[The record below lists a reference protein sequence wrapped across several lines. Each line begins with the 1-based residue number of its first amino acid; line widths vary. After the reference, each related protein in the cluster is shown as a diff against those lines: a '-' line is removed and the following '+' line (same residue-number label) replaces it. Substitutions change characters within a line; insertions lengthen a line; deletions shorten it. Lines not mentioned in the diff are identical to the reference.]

1 MTRNQ
6 ILATHAEVMSEIR
19 GGATIMKSN
28 KSFLVVLVLLISI
41 LGFGASSAQDKPF
54 EGVTVNVV
62 SFTGPQVTEP
72 LLRRGPEFEAETG
85 ANIEVT
91 TVPFAELYNTI
102 LTDQTTGT
110 NSYDAFVMSPQWN
123 ADFVAA
129 GILEDLSSYV
139 ANDANIQWDDIAPFF
154 RNYIATYNG
163 SIYVIPLDGDFHM
176 VYYRTDVFE
185 NAGLEPPKTWED
197 YLAAAAQFNGTDLN
211 GDGEADYGSCIPK
224 VRQGQSFWWIID
236 FVSGRLQSQGTGQG
250 VFFDLDTFDP
260 LFGPNPAFIRGLEL
274 FNETTQYGP
283 ADELTLDLNST
294 RDLFLTG
301 RCALTM
307 DWGDIGS
314 LSIDPERSTVQ
325 DQVGTVVIPGSTE
338 VLDRSTGEMVA
349 CNETTCPYAVDG
361 VNYAPF
367 AAFGGWGG
375 GVSAAAD
382 DQVKAAAFAFF
393 SYLNQPA
400 QSNVDVTIGASGYN
414 PYRLSQFESLD
425 PWVAAGFSET
435 AAQNYLGA
443 IEGSLSSPNMVLDL
457 SIPST
462 NRYLQVTLDTVV
474 SQFLAGEFTAEE
486 AAQEIFNQWNEIS
499 EEVGRDAQHQ
509 AYLASLGIS
518 TTE

>member
-1 MTRNQ
+1 MKTIKLSLFLTVL
-6 ILATHAEVMSEIR
+6 ILLV
-19 GGATIMKSN
+19 GG
-28 KSFLVVLVLLISI
+28 
-41 LGFGASSAQDKPF
+41 LGITTAQDKPLA
-54 EGVTVNVV
+54 GVTVNVL
-62 SFTGPQVTEP
+62 SFDGPAVTEP
-72 LLRRGPEFEAETG
+72 LLRRGPDFEALTG

-91 TVPFAELYNTI
+91 TVPFAELYNKI
-102 LTDQTTGT
+102 LTDQTSGT
-110 NSYDAFVMSPQWN
+110 NSFDAFVMSPQWN

-129 GILEDLSSYV
+129 GILEDLTEMV
-139 ANDANIQWDDIAPFF
+139 ANDPDILWDDIAPFF
-154 RNYIATYNG
+154 RNFIATYNG
-163 SIYVIPLDGDFHM
+163 SIYVVPLDGDFHM
-176 VYYRTDVFE
+176 VYYRTDIFE
-185 NAGLEPPKTWED
+185 GAGITPPKTWEE

-211 GDGEADYGSCIPK
+211 GDGETDYGSCIPK
-224 VRQGQSFWWIID
+224 VRAGQSFWWIVD
-236 FVSGRLQSQGTGQG
+236 FASARLQSQGTAQG
-250 VFFDLDTFDP
+250 AFFDQDTFDP
-260 LFGPNPAFIRGLEL
+260 LFGPNPAFIKALEM

-283 ADELTLDLNST
+283 ADELNLTLNDT

-307 DWGDIGS
+307 DWGDIGA
-314 LSIDPERSTVQ
+314 LSIDPERSTMQ
-325 DQVGTVVIPGSTE
+325 DKVGTVVIPGSTE
-338 VLDRSTGEMVA
+338 VLDRATGELVA
-349 CNETTCPYAVDG
+349 CDQTTCPYAIDG

-375 GVSAAAD
+375 AVSAAAD
-382 DQVKAAAFAFF
+382 NEAKAAAYAFF

-425 PWVAAGFSET
+425 AWVTAGFSES

-443 IEGSLSSPNMVLDL
+443 IEGSLGSLNMVLDL

-499 EEVGRDAQHQ
+499 DEVGREAQHR
-509 AYLASLGIS
+509 AYLGSLGIS

>member
-1 MTRNQ
+1 MQ
-6 ILATHAEVMSEIR
+6 GS
-19 GGATIMKSN
+19 KC
-28 KSFLVVLVLLISI
+28 FLLMVVLLIS
-41 LGFGASSAQDKPF
+41 LVSVSVSTAQDKPF
-54 EGVTVNVV
+54 EGVTVNIL

-72 LLRRGPEFEAETG
+72 LLRRGPDFEDLTG
-85 ANIEVT
+85 AQIEVT
-91 TVPFAELYNTI
+91 TVPFAELYNSI

-123 ADFVAA
+123 ADFVGA
-129 GILEDLSSYV
+129 GILEDLTDRV
-139 ANDANIQWDDIAPFF
+139 NNDPDIDWEDIAPFF

-176 VYYRTDVFE
+176 IYYRTDLFE
-185 NAGLEPPKTWED
+185 EAGIEPPTTWEA
-197 YLAAAAQFNGTDLN
+197 YLEAAAHFNGTDLN

-224 VRQGQSFWWIID
+224 VRQGQSFWWIVD
-236 FVSGRLQSQGTGQG
+236 FAAGRLQSQGTGQG
-250 VFFDLDTFDP
+250 TFFDLDTFDP
-260 LFGPNPAFIRGLEL
+260 LFGPNPAFIRALEL

-301 RCALTM
+301 RCALSI

-314 LSIDPERSTVQ
+314 LQIDPERSTMQ
-325 DQVGTVVIPGSTE
+325 DKVGALVVPGSTE
-338 VLDRSTGEMVA
+338 VLDRATGEIVA
-349 CNETTCPYAVDG
+349 CDETTCPYAVDG
-361 VNYAPF
+361 VNFAPF

-375 GVSAAAD
+375 GVSSAAD
-382 DQVKAAAFAFF
+382 DAVKEAAYAFF
-393 SYLNQPA
+393 SYLDQAA

-414 PYRLSQFESLD
+414 PYRLSMFESID
-425 PWVAAGFSET
+425 PWVEAGFSET
-435 AAQNYLGA
+435 AAQNYLSA
-443 IEGSLSSPNMVLDL
+443 IEDSLSSENMVLDL

-474 SQFLAGEFTAEE
+474 SQYLAGEFTAEE

-499 EEVGRDAQHQ
+499 NEVGRDAQHA

>member
-1 MTRNQ
+1 
-6 ILATHAEVMSEIR
+6 
-19 GGATIMKSN
+19 MKSTRTVLAVMLIFLLSMG
-28 KSFLVVLVLLISI
+28 SF
-41 LGFGASSAQDKPF
+41 ANAQDLPF
-54 EGVTVNVV
+54 EGVTVNIL
-62 SFTGPQVTEP
+62 SFAGPQVTEP
-72 LLRRGPEFEAETG
+72 LLRRGPDFEALTG

-91 TVPFAELYNTI
+91 TVPFAELYTSI

-129 GILEDLSSYV
+129 GILEDLTERV
-139 ANDANIQWDDIAPFF
+139 ANDPDIEWDDIAPFF
-154 RNYIATYNG
+154 RNYIATYAG
-163 SIYVIPLDGDFHM
+163 STYVIPLDGDFHM
-176 VYYRTDVFE
+176 IYYRTDLFE
-185 NAGLEPPKTWED
+185 EAGLEPPRTWED
-197 YLAAAAQFNGTDLN
+197 YLAAAAQFNGQDLN
-211 GDGEADYGSCIPK
+211 EDGEADYGSCIPK
-224 VRQGQSFWWIID
+224 TRGGQSFWWVID
-236 FVSGRLQSQGTGQG
+236 FASARLQSQGTGQG
-250 VFFDLDTFDP
+250 MFFDLDTFEP
-260 LFGPNPAFIRGLEL
+260 LLGPNPAFLQALEL

-283 ADELTLDLNST
+283 ADELTLELNAT

-314 LSIDPERSTVQ
+314 LSIDPERSSVQ
-325 DQVGTVVIPGSTE
+325 DLVGTVVVPGSRE
-338 VLDRSTGEMVA
+338 VLDRATGEMVA
-349 CNETTCPYAVDG
+349 CDETTCPYAIDG

-382 DQVKAAAFAFF
+382 PAVQDAAYAFF

-425 PWVAAGFSET
+425 PWIAAGFSEE
-435 AAQNYLGA
+435 AAANYLGA
-443 IEGSLSSPNMVLDL
+443 IEGSLSSENMVLDL

-462 NRYLQVTLDTVV
+462 NRYLQVVLDTTV
-474 SQFLAGEFTAEE
+474 SQYLAGELTAEE
-486 AAQEIFNQWNEIS
+486 AAQQIYDGWNEIS
-499 EEVGRDAQHQ
+499 EEIGREAQHA

-518 TTE
+518 TSD

>member
-1 MTRNQ
+1 
-6 ILATHAEVMSEIR
+6 
-19 GGATIMKSN
+19 MKSLRHI
-28 KSFLVVLVLLISI
+28 SLLISV
-41 LGFGASSAQDKPF
+41 LLVFGVFSISSAQDRPF
-54 EGVTVNVV
+54 EGVTVNIL
-62 SFTGPQVTEP
+62 SFAGPQVTEP
-72 LLRRGPEFEAETG
+72 LLRRGPDFEELTG
-85 ANIEVT
+85 AQIEVT
-91 TVPFAELYNTI
+91 TVPFAELYNAI

-123 ADFVAA
+123 ADFVGA
-129 GILEDLSSYV
+129 GIMQDLTEWV
-139 ANDANIQWDDIAPFF
+139 NNDPDIEWEDIAPFF
-154 RNYIATYNG
+154 RNFIATYNG

-176 VYYRTDVFE
+176 IYYRTDLFE
-185 NAGLEPPKTWED
+185 EAGIEPPATWEA
-197 YLAAAAQFNGTDLN
+197 YLEAAAQFNGTDLN

-224 VRQGQSFWWIID
+224 VRQGQSFWWVID
-236 FVSGRLQSQGTGQG
+236 FASGRLQSQGTGQG
-250 VFFDLDTFDP
+250 MFFDLDTFDP
-260 LFGPNPAFIRGLEL
+260 LLGPNPAFIRALEL

-314 LSIDPERSTVQ
+314 LSIDPERSTMQ
-325 DQVGTVVIPGSTE
+325 DKVGTVVVPGSTE
-338 VLDRSTGEMVA
+338 VYDRATGEMVA
-349 CNETTCPYAVDG
+349 CDETTCPYAIDG
-361 VNYAPF
+361 VNFAPF

-382 DQVKAAAFAFF
+382 DTVKEAAYAFF

-425 PWVAAGFSET
+425 AWVEAGFSEA

-443 IEGSLSSPNMVLDL
+443 IAGSLGSENMVLDL

-462 NRYLQVTLDTVV
+462 NRYLQATLDTVV
-474 SQFLAGEFTAEE
+474 SQYLAGEFTAEE

-499 EEVGRDAQHQ
+499 DEVGRDAQHA

>member
-1 MTRNQ
+1 MT
-6 ILATHAEVMSEIR
+6 LTL
-19 GGATIMKSN
+19 
-28 KSFLVVLVLLISI
+28 LVV
-41 LGFGASSAQDKPF
+41 GAVSVTTAQDQPF
-54 EGVTVNVV
+54 AGVTVNVL
-62 SFTGPQVTEP
+62 SFAGPQVTEP
-72 LLRRGPEFEAETG
+72 LLRRGPDFEALTG
-85 ANIEVT
+85 AQIEVT
-91 TVPFAELYNTI
+91 TVPFAELYNAI
-102 LTDQTTGT
+102 LTDQTTST

-129 GILEDLSSYV
+129 GILEDLTERV
-139 ANDANIQWDDIAPFF
+139 NNDPDIQWDDIAPFF
-154 RNYIATYNG
+154 RNFIATYNG

-176 VYYRTDVFE
+176 IYYRTDLFE
-185 NAGLEPPKTWED
+185 EAGIEPPATWEA
-197 YLAAAAQFNGTDLN
+197 YLEAAAQFNGQDLN
-211 GDGEADYGSCIPK
+211 DDGEADYGSCIPK

-236 FVSGRLQSQGTGQG
+236 FASGRLQSQGTGQG

-260 LFGPNPAFIRGLEL
+260 LFGPNPAFIRALEL

-294 RDLFLTG
+294 RNLFLTG

-325 DQVGTVVIPGSTE
+325 DLVGTVVVPGSTE
-338 VLDRSTGEMVA
+338 VYDRVAGEMVA
-349 CNETTCPYAVDG
+349 CDETTCPYAIDG

-382 DQVKAAAFAFF
+382 DQVKEAAYAFF
-393 SYLNQPA
+393 SYLDQPA

-425 PWVAAGFSET
+425 AWIEAGFSET

-443 IEGSLSSPNMVLDL
+443 IEGSLGSENMVLDL

-462 NRYLQVTLDTVV
+462 NRYLQATLDTVV
-474 SQFLAGEFTAEE
+474 SQYLAGEFTAEE

-499 EEVGRDAQHQ
+499 NEVGRDAQHA

>member
-1 MTRNQ
+1 
-6 ILATHAEVMSEIR
+6 
-19 GGATIMKSN
+19 MK
-28 KSFLVVLVLLISI
+28 KMRVIFALVLAVL
-41 LGFGASSAQDKPF
+41 LGFGMAGKTNAQGKQF
-54 EGVTVNVV
+54 EGLTVNVL

-72 LLRRGPEFEAETG
+72 LLRRGPDFEALTG

-91 TVPFAELYNTI
+91 TVPFAELYNSI
-102 LTDQTTGT
+102 LTDQSTGT

-123 ADFVAA
+123 ADYVNA
-129 GILEDLSSYV
+129 GILENLSSYV
-139 ANDANIQWDDIAPFF
+139 ANDKDIAWDDIAPFF
-154 RNYIATYNG
+154 RNYIATYAGN
-163 SIYVIPLDGDFHM
+163 IYVVPLDGDFHM

-185 NAGLEPPKTWED
+185 KAGLQPPHTWEE
-197 YLAAAAQFNGTDLN
+197 YLEAAAKFNGQDLN
-211 GDGEADYGSCIPK
+211 GDSEADYGSCIPK
-224 VRQGQSFWWIID
+224 VRQGQSFWWIVD
-236 FVSGRLQSQGTGQG
+236 FASGRLQSQGTGQG
-250 VFFDLDTFDP
+250 IFFNTETFDP
-260 LFGPNPAFIRGLEL
+260 LFGPNPAFIKALEL
-274 FNETTQYGP
+274 FKETSKYGP

-314 LSIDPERSTVQ
+314 LSIDPERSKVQ
-325 DQVGTVVIPGSTE
+325 DLVGTVVIPGAKE
-338 VLDRSTGEMVA
+338 VLDRSTGELVP
-349 CNETTCPYAVDG
+349 CDSTTCPYAIDG

-375 GVSAAAD
+375 AVSAAAD
-382 DQVKAAAFAFF
+382 QKVKDAAYAFF

-400 QSNVDVTIGASGYN
+400 QSNVDVTIGKSGYN
-414 PYRLSQFESLD
+414 PYRLSQFSSTD
-425 PWVAAGFSET
+425 PWVQAGFSET
-435 AAQNYLGA
+435 AAKNYLGA

-474 SQFLAGEFTAEE
+474 SQYLAGEFTAEE

-499 EEVGRDAQHQ
+499 SEVGRDAQQQ

-518 TTE
+518 TK

>member
-1 MTRNQ
+1 
-6 ILATHAEVMSEIR
+6 
-19 GGATIMKSN
+19 MKSI
-28 KSFLVVLVLLISI
+28 KKVFILMLGVLVCVGSVN
-41 LGFGASSAQDKPF
+41 FAVAQDLPF
-54 EGVTVNVV
+54 EGVTVNVL
-62 SFTGPQVTEP
+62 SFAGPQVTEP
-72 LLRRGPEFEAETG
+72 LLRRGPDFEALTG

-91 TVPFAELYNTI
+91 TVPFAELYTSI

-129 GILEDLSSYV
+129 GILEDLTERV
-139 ANDANIQWDDIAPFF
+139 ANDPDIAWDDIAPFF

-163 SIYVIPLDGDFHM
+163 STYVIPLDGDFHM
-176 VYYRTDVFE
+176 IYYRTDLFAD
-185 NAGLEPPKTWED
+185 AGIEPPKTWED
-197 YLAAAAQFNGTDLN
+197 YLAAAAQFNGQDLN
-211 GDGEADYGSCIPK
+211 GDGDADYGSCIPK
-224 VRQGQSFWWIID
+224 MRQGQSFWWVID
-236 FVSGRLQSQGTGQG
+236 FASARLQSQGTGQG
-250 VFFDLDTFDP
+250 LFFDLETFDP
-260 LFGPNPAFIRGLEL
+260 LFGPNPAFLKALEL

-325 DQVGTVVIPGSTE
+325 DLVGTVVVPGATE
-338 VLDRSTGEMVA
+338 VLDRATGELVA
-349 CNETTCPYAVDG
+349 CDATTCPYAIDG

-382 DQVKAAAFAFF
+382 PAVKDAAYAFF

-414 PYRLSQFESLD
+414 PYRLSQFENLD
-425 PWVAAGFSET
+425 PWIAAGFIED
-435 AAQNYLGA
+435 AAANYLGA
-443 IEGSLSSPNMVLDL
+443 IEGSLSSENMVLDL

-462 NRYLQVTLDTVV
+462 NRYLQVVLDTTV
-474 SQFLAGEFTAEE
+474 SQYLAGELTAED
-486 AAQEIFNQWNEIS
+486 AAQQIFDGWNEIS
-499 EEVGRDAQHQ
+499 DEIGRDAQHA
-509 AYLASLGIS
+509 AYLGSLGIS
-518 TTE
+518 TSE

>member
-1 MTRNQ
+1 MKS
-6 ILATHAEVMSEIR
+6 IKSSLFLALLIIFLV
-19 GGATIMKSN
+19 GGAG
-28 KSFLVVLVLLISI
+28 IST
-41 LGFGASSAQDKPF
+41 AQDKPF
-54 EGVTVNVV
+54 EGVTVNVL
-62 SFTGPQVTEP
+62 SFAGPQVTEP
-72 LLRRGPEFEAETG
+72 LLRRGPDFEALTG

-102 LTDQTTGT
+102 LTDQSTGT

-129 GILEDLSSYV
+129 GILEDLSSFV

-154 RNYIATYNG
+154 RNFIATYNG
-163 SIYVIPLDGDFHM
+163 SIYVVPLDGDFHM
-176 VYYRTDVFE
+176 IYYRTDIFE
-185 NAGLEPPKTWED
+185 AAGLQPPKTWED

-211 GDGEADYGSCIPK
+211 GDGETDYGSCIPK
-224 VRQGQSFWWIID
+224 VRQGQSFWWIVD
-236 FVSGRLQSQGTGQG
+236 FASARLQSQGTSQG

-260 LFGPNPAFIRGLEL
+260 LFGPNPAFLKALDL
-274 FNETTQYGP
+274 FNQTTQFGP
-283 ADELTLDLNST
+283 PDELTLDLNST

-314 LSIDPERSTVQ
+314 LSIDPERSTMQ
-325 DQVGTVVIPGSTE
+325 DKVGTVVVPGSTE
-338 VLDRSTGEMVA
+338 VLDRTTGELVPCDA
-349 CNETTCPYAVDG
+349 TTCPYAIDG

-382 DQVKAAAFAFF
+382 QPVKDAAFAFF

-425 PWVAAGFSET
+425 PWIAAGFSES
-435 AAQNYLGA
+435 AARNYLGA

-462 NRYLQVTLDTVV
+462 NRYLQTTLDTVV
-474 SQFLAGEFTAEE
+474 SQYLAGEFTAEE

-499 EEVGRDAQHQ
+499 DEIGRDAQKA

-518 TTE
+518 TTQ

>member
-1 MTRNQ
+1 MKS
-6 ILATHAEVMSEIR
+6 IKSSLFLALLIIFLV
-19 GGATIMKSN
+19 GGAG
-28 KSFLVVLVLLISI
+28 IST
-41 LGFGASSAQDKPF
+41 AQDKPF
-54 EGVTVNVV
+54 EGVTVNVL
-62 SFTGPQVTEP
+62 SFAGPQVTEP
-72 LLRRGPEFEAETG
+72 LLRRGPDFEALTG

-102 LTDQTTGT
+102 LTDQSTGT

-129 GILEDLSSYV
+129 GILEDLSSFV

-154 RNYIATYNG
+154 RNFIATYNG
-163 SIYVIPLDGDFHM
+163 SIYVVPLDGDFHM
-176 VYYRTDVFE
+176 IYYRTDIFE
-185 NAGLEPPKTWED
+185 AAGLQPPKTWED

-211 GDGEADYGSCIPK
+211 GDGETDYGSCIPK
-224 VRQGQSFWWIID
+224 VRQGQSFWWIVD
-236 FVSGRLQSQGTGQG
+236 FASARLQSQGTSQG

-260 LFGPNPAFIRGLEL
+260 LFGPNPAFLKALDL
-274 FNETTQYGP
+274 FNQTTQFGP
-283 ADELTLDLNST
+283 PDELTLDLNST

-314 LSIDPERSTVQ
+314 LSIDPERSTMQ
-325 DQVGTVVIPGSTE
+325 DKVGTVVVPGSTE
-338 VLDRSTGEMVA
+338 VLDRTTGELVPCDA
-349 CNETTCPYAVDG
+349 TTCPYAIDG

-382 DQVKAAAFAFF
+382 QSVKDAAFAFF

-425 PWVAAGFSET
+425 PWIAAGFSES
-435 AAQNYLGA
+435 AARNYLGA

-462 NRYLQVTLDTVV
+462 NRYLQTTLDTVV
-474 SQFLAGEFTAEE
+474 SQYLAGEFTAEE

-499 EEVGRDAQHQ
+499 DEIGRDAQKA

-518 TTE
+518 TTQ